1 MSSTYSYR
9 PPLGLDIRI
18 KPTKKKKG
26 TEKPT
31 KRECAWPNCKSLGR
45 HRAPKRDNAREFQW
59 LCLDHVREF
68 NRAWNFFEGME
79 DDDVKKYVE
88 DSLTGHRPTWS
99 MGTNGTASEQ
109 DGEQVGAGPSMKNK
123 FEARL
128 DPVDGK
134 GDHYGLFSESAQRAA
149 QKRMAPR
156 LTRYQI
162 RALETLDLSETA
174 TRSEIKTKYKKLV
187 KKYHPDANGGDT
199 AAVERL
205 RSVIKAYNVL
215 KTAKLAPDD

>member
-18 KPTKKKKG
+18 KPTKKKGK
-26 TEKPT
+26 EEPT
-31 KRECAWPNCKSLGR
+31 KRKCAWPNCKSLGR
-45 HRAPKRDNAREFQW
+45 HRAPKRDNPREFQW
-59 LCLDHVREF
+59 LCLNHAREF

-79 DDDVKKYVE
+79 DDDVKRYME

-109 DGEQVGAGPSMKNK
+109 ADIDASAGPSMKSK
-123 FEARL
+123 FQARL
-128 DPVDGK
+128 DPADRI
-134 GDHYGLFSESAQRAA
+134 GDHYGLFSDSAKRAA
-149 QKRMAPR
+149 QQRMVPR
-156 LTRYQI
+156 LTRHQT

-215 KTAKLAPDD
+215 KTANLAPED